1 MDGEDD
7 HVDGEDD
14 HVDGEDD
21 HVDGEGVLS
30 KYFTSPLP
38 VLR

>member
-1 MDGEDD
+1 MDGEGD
-7 HVDGEDD
+7 HVYGEDD

-30 KYFTSPLP
+30 KYFTSTLP
-38 VLR
+38 DLR